1 MTDRACPFQI
11 KCAAPPLNKKK
22 GRTFPHF
29 LFPPTTFSSRHHAH
43 CFSAR
48 TAKTSIAMEGTES
61 TTRERSTAKD
71 GNKAADQEV
80 LSSKPLHR
88 FVQREPRNVGIA
100 ILIFGCAE
108 VMMGFTLSGERGA
121 FTSFGIYTSFWQGTL
136 FLVCGGLSIYTEL
149 RPSKKMMTVCLS
161 ILQRLDQIV
170 AIEALLFTCSLFVA
184 GLLIFLC
191 VIACLALKSTRT
203 QIIVRHIPAPPTD
216 TTAT

>member
-1 MTDRACPFQI
+1 
-11 KCAAPPLNKKK
+11 
-22 GRTFPHF
+22 
-29 LFPPTTFSSRHHAH
+29 
-43 CFSAR
+43 
-48 TAKTSIAMEGTES
+48 MEGTES

-88 FVQREPRNVGIA
+88 FVQREPRDVGIA

-108 VMMGFTLSGERGA
+108 VMMGFTLSGEKGE
-121 FTSFGIYTSFWQGTL
+121 FTSFGKSTPFWQGTL
-136 FLVCGGLSIYTEL
+136 FLVCGSMSIYTEL
-149 RPSKKMMTVCLS
+149 RPSKKMVTVCLS
-161 ILQRLDQIV
+161 MYVVSLLGIIVSLYYKMRLFSYLTYLMLYRGEYLSPQRLDQIF

-191 VIACLALKSTRT
+191 VIARLALKSTRT

>member
-1 MTDRACPFQI
+1 
-11 KCAAPPLNKKK
+11 
-22 GRTFPHF
+22 
-29 LFPPTTFSSRHHAH
+29 
-43 CFSAR
+43 
-48 TAKTSIAMEGTES
+48 MEGTES

-88 FVQREPRNVGIA
+88 FVQREPRDVGIA

-136 FLVCGGLSIYTEL
+136 FLVCGSLSIYTEL
-149 RPSKKMMTVCLS
+149 RPSKKMVTVCLS
-161 ILQRLDQIV
+161 MYVVSLLGIIVSFFYRIRIFSYLTYLKLYRDEYLSLQRLDQIV

-191 VIACLALKSTRT
+191 VIARLALKSTRT

>member
-1 MTDRACPFQI
+1 
-11 KCAAPPLNKKK
+11 
-22 GRTFPHF
+22 
-29 LFPPTTFSSRHHAH
+29 
-43 CFSAR
+43 
-48 TAKTSIAMEGTES
+48 MEGTES

-80 LSSKPLHR
+80 LMSSKPLHR
-88 FVQREPRNVGIA
+88 FVQREPRDVGIA

-108 VMMGFTLSGERGA
+108 VMMGFTLSGERDE

-136 FLVCGGLSIYTEL
+136 FLVCGSLSIYTEL
-149 RPSKKMMTVCLS
+149 RPSKKMVTVCLS
-161 ILQRLDQIV
+161 MYVVSLLGIIVSFGYRIHLFSYLTYVTLYERESLSVQRLRQIFV
-170 AIEALLFTCSLFVA
+170 IEALLFTCSLFVA

-191 VIACLALKSTRT
+191 VIARLALKSTRT

>member
-1 MTDRACPFQI
+1 
-11 KCAAPPLNKKK
+11 
-22 GRTFPHF
+22 
-29 LFPPTTFSSRHHAH
+29 
-43 CFSAR
+43 
-48 TAKTSIAMEGTES
+48 MEGTES

-80 LSSKPLHR
+80 LMSSKPLHR
-88 FVQREPRNVGIA
+88 FVQREPRDVGIA

-108 VMMGFTLSGERGA
+108 VMMGFTLSGERDA

-136 FLVCGGLSIYTEL
+136 FLVCGSLSIYTEL
-149 RPSKKMMTVCLS
+149 RPSKKMVTVCLS
-161 ILQRLDQIV
+161 MYVVSLLGIIVSLVYRIRIFSYLRYLTFYRRESLSLQRLIC

-191 VIACLALKSTRT
+191 VIARLALKSTRT

>member
-1 MTDRACPFQI
+1 
-11 KCAAPPLNKKK
+11 
-22 GRTFPHF
+22 
-29 LFPPTTFSSRHHAH
+29 
-43 CFSAR
+43 
-48 TAKTSIAMEGTES
+48 MEGTES

-88 FVQREPRNVGIA
+88 FVQREPRDVGIA

-108 VMMGFTLSGERGA
+108 VMMGFTLSGERGE
-121 FTSFGIYTSFWQGTL
+121 FTFGIYTSFWQGTL
-136 FLVCGGLSIYTEL
+136 FLVCGSLSIYTEL
-149 RPSKKMMTVCLS
+149 RPSKKMVTVCLS
-161 ILQRLDQIV
+161 MYVVSLLGIIVSLFYRIRLFSYLTYLKLYRGENLSLQRLDQIF
-170 AIEALLFTCSLFVA
+170 AIEALLFSCSLFVA

-191 VIACLALKSTRT
+191 VIARLALKSTRT

>member
-1 MTDRACPFQI
+1 
-11 KCAAPPLNKKK
+11 
-22 GRTFPHF
+22 
-29 LFPPTTFSSRHHAH
+29 
-43 CFSAR
+43 
-48 TAKTSIAMEGTES
+48 MEGTES

-88 FVQREPRNVGIA
+88 FVQREPRDVGIA

-108 VMMGFTLSGERGA
+108 VMMGFTLSGERRA
-121 FTSFGIYTSFWQGTL
+121 FTYFGIYTSFWQGTL
-136 FLVCGGLSIYTEL
+136 FLVCGSLSIYTEL
-149 RPSKKMMTVCLS
+149 RPSKKMVTVCLS
-161 ILQRLDQIV
+161 MYVVSLLGIIVSFFYRIRIFSYLTYLKLYRDEYLSLQRLDQIV

-191 VIACLALKSTRT
+191 VIARLALKSTRT

>member
-1 MTDRACPFQI
+1 
-11 KCAAPPLNKKK
+11 
-22 GRTFPHF
+22 
-29 LFPPTTFSSRHHAH
+29 
-43 CFSAR
+43 
-48 TAKTSIAMEGTES
+48 MEGTES

-80 LSSKPLHR
+80 LMSSKPLHR
-88 FVQREPRNVGIA
+88 FVQREPRDVGIA

-108 VMMGFTLSGERGA
+108 VMMGFTLSGERDA

-136 FLVCGGLSIYTEL
+136 FLVCGSLSIYTEL
-149 RPSKKMMTVCLS
+149 RPSKKMVTVCLS
-161 ILQRLDQIV
+161 MYVVSLLGIIVSLVYRIRIFSYLRYLTFYRRESLSLQRLHQIC

-191 VIACLALKSTRT
+191 VIARLALKSTRT

>member
-1 MTDRACPFQI
+1 
-11 KCAAPPLNKKK
+11 
-22 GRTFPHF
+22 
-29 LFPPTTFSSRHHAH
+29 
-43 CFSAR
+43 
-48 TAKTSIAMEGTES
+48 MEGTES

-80 LSSKPLHR
+80 LMSSKPLHR
-88 FVQREPRNVGIA
+88 FVQREPRDVGIA

-108 VMMGFTLSGERGA
+108 VMMGFTLSGESDA
-121 FTSFGIYTSFWQGTL
+121 IASFGIYISFWQGTL
-136 FLVCGGLSIYTEL
+136 FLVCGSLSIYTEL
-149 RPSKKMMTVCLS
+149 RPSKKMVTVCLS
-161 ILQRLDQIV
+161 MYVVSLLGIIVSFGYRIRLFFYLTYITFYRRESLSLQRLHQMC

-191 VIACLALKSTRT
+191 VIARLALKSTRT

>member
-1 MTDRACPFQI
+1 
-11 KCAAPPLNKKK
+11 
-22 GRTFPHF
+22 
-29 LFPPTTFSSRHHAH
+29 
-43 CFSAR
+43 
-48 TAKTSIAMEGTES
+48 MEGTES

-108 VMMGFTLSGERGA
+108 VMMGFTLFGERGA

-149 RPSKKMMTVCLS
+149 RPSKKMVTVCLS
-161 ILQRLDQIV
+161 MYVVSLLGIIVSLFYRIRLFSIYVLKLYRDEYLSLQRLDQIV

-191 VIACLALKSTRT
+191 VIARLALKSTRT